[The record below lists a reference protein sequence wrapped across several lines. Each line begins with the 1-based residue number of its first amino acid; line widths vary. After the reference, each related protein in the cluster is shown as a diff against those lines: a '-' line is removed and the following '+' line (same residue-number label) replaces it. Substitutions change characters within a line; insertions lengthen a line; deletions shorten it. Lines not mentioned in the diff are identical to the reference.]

1 MSTLEKA
8 IEIASQSHA
17 GVLDKQG
24 EPYILHPLRVMLNV
38 RGLSAQ
44 VVAVLHDVVEDTDVT
59 LEDIRNAGFSEDVV
73 TGLALVTHKREMSYA
88 DYVIGCKQN
97 AIAQEVKLSD
107 LRENTRLDRALMRAD
122 RFADDTSRMQRY
134 ILSYQ
139 FLKDEL
145 PEPEY
150 RKMMAAIEGS

>member
-38 RGLSAQ
+38 SGLSAQ

-59 LEDIRNAGFSEDVV
+59 LEDIRHAGFSEEVV
-73 TGLALVTHKREMSYA
+73 AALALVTHKSEVRYA

-97 AIAQEVKLSD
+97 AIAREVKLSD
-107 LRENTRLDRALMRAD
+107 LRENTRLDRALMRAN
-122 RFADDTSRMQRY
+122 RFADDTSRIQRY

-145 PEPEY
+145 LETEY
-150 RKMMAAIEGS
+150 RKLMATIEGS